1 MIQFFV
7 YMASMV
13 ILCIIIEGM
22 DLRGTKGYIA
32 DKDHYTVRIPAMLKR
47 VYFVLFMMGVLLFFI
62 FLFFWIAGN
71 PSITKGNFITALV
84 ICAIGMFVMMF
95 ASKWHIVVNNDIFTV
110 YRLFGKPVTMHFQD
124 IDSVAEGP
132 KGQIEIY
139 KGGRKIVT
147 IDLLSDNY
155 DQFLNS
161 LSAYG
166 KLSVHQR

>member
-1 MIQFFV
+1 
-7 YMASMV
+7 
-13 ILCIIIEGM
+13 
-22 DLRGTKGYIA
+22 
-32 DKDHYTVRIPAMLKR
+32 
-47 VYFVLFMMGVLLFFI
+47 
-62 FLFFWIAGN
+62 
-71 PSITKGNFITALV
+71 
-84 ICAIGMFVMMF
+84 MFVMIF

-161 LSAYG
+161 LSVYG
-166 KLSVHQR
+166 KFSVHQR